1 MGSLSRR
8 AGCSD
13 QNDGCGDHWQRES
26 EGNLS
31 GRDTVPGETLQ
42 NAATGVNVEAVKNF
56 QISLS
61 RSLGA
66 WGACLSRLTAC
77 AVLIVLWSSDLSA
90 ADDFASEAQPLLE
103 KYCYKCHDDD
113 TQKGD
118 LNLFPYTGT
127 SQIIAD
133 RKLWLRV
140 LEQLET
146 REMPT
151 KDPLPTEEEYEAL
164 ITWVDDTVN
173 DIDWTVHRHPGH
185 VTIPRLTKREYG
197 NTMRELLGIDLDLE
211 LRFSEDGEGQ
221 SGFDNDRDALFVT
234 PAMLEK
240 YFQSAELGINAL
252 TAHREVPAG
261 QMEESFFEAEAMFIT
276 EMGSKVRTWSDTE
289 KGYVLDRGQQTLYES
304 VEFPVDGFYEFTVRS
319 LTTQGPTGAR
329 LRIDDV
335 PRGDLA
341 VPSKQLT
348 ENKLVAF
355 VEAGSRQMAWN
366 IQKPVFRKGDASRTR
381 GSEVDKEL
389 PEDASQIITRE
400 SKQHAPAWSPVDSD
414 AKFADVKVGESLVS
428 RVNANAINVQRAWEW
443 LHLHGA
449 DGNARELERFLKY
462 IDDRSVR
469 LNEAKDA
476 LAAALSMKRAAF
488 DLEFEKRNVA
498 ALKRNADLGRA
509 IEKSLTSSPLEPAGL
524 VGIDWIKVR
533 GPVAPARLTDE
544 KGKSAT
550 VERVFVAEPGGDIS
564 EQDAVRA
571 VLENF
576 LPRAFRRPATDV
588 ELAHHMAIYH
598 ERRGQQGSDYP
609 DALKLSLSAALVS
622 PNFLFRRE
630 FEAENAKLEEQAE
643 AGANEF
649 ELDDWQ
655 LASRLSYYLWQS
667 MPDEI
672 LFGLAEQGKLR
683 DAETLRAQ
691 VRRMLNDPRAKDF
704 SRLFVGQWLGFGPDG
719 QNMFPDERKF
729 RKEWSEDLRAAMVAE
744 TELFFDA
751 LIDDKQSLLLLV
763 DSRFTFLNE
772 TLAKHYRIDN
782 VFGSEM
788 QRVAL
793 PDHRRGGV
801 LGMGSVLTATSTPT
815 RSSPVVRGA
824 WLLEKLLAE
833 RVPPPPPNAGELPDD
848 AGEKKG
854 KLTLREELEAHRD
867 KADCRGC
874 HEKID
879 PLGFGLEHFDAVGV
893 WRANSPSGPIDASG
907 TLPSGESFTGVAEL
921 KRFILKNRREPFL
934 RGVSEAMLKFAL
946 GRELKGYDEP
956 VIQKI
961 LAELESNDCDA
972 SVLIEEVV
980 LSYPFRFQGSH
991 E

>member
-1 MGSLSRR
+1 L
-8 AGCSD
+8 
-13 QNDGCGDHWQRES
+13 
-26 EGNLS
+26 
-31 GRDTVPGETLQ
+31 
-42 NAATGVNVEAVKNF
+42 AVKIF
-56 QISLS
+56 RHSILS
-61 RSLGA
+61 FRPPL
-66 WGACLSRLTAC
+66 
-77 AVLIVLWSSDLSA
+77 LSA
-90 ADDFASEAQPLLE
+90 VMVGCCALAFSAPGVRAQADDFSVEMQPLLE

-118 LNLFPYTGT
+118 VNLLPYTAT
-127 SQIIAD
+127 SQVIAD
-133 RKLWLRV
+133 RKIWLRV
-140 LEQLET
+140 LEQLES

-151 KDPLPTEEEYEAL
+151 KDPLPTGEEYEAL
-164 ITWVDDTVN
+164 INWVDGTLN
-173 DIDWTVHRHPGH
+173 HIDWTEHRNPGH

-211 LRFSEDGEGQ
+211 LRFSEDGEGR

-252 TAHREVPAG
+252 TAHREVA
-261 QMEESFFEAEAMFIT
+261 ESDVTEVSFEAEEMFIT
-276 EMGSKVRTWSDTE
+276 EMGTRVREWEGGE
-289 KGYVLDRGQQTLYES
+289 KGYVLDRGQQTLYEA

-341 VPSKQLT
+341 VSSKQLT
-348 ENKLVAF
+348 ENKLVTF
-355 VEAGSRQMAWN
+355 VEAGARQMAWN

-389 PEDASQIITRE
+389 PEDASRIITRE
-400 SKQHAPAWSPVDSD
+400 SKMHAPAWVPEDSD
-414 AKFADVKVGESLVS
+414 PAFSDPKQGEGLVA
-428 RVNANAINVQRAWEW
+428 RVNANAVNVQRAWEW

-449 DGNARELERFLKY
+449 NGNARELKRFLKY

-469 LNEAKDA
+469 LDEAKDA
-476 LAAALSMKRAAF
+476 LAAALGMSREAF
-488 DLEFEKRNVA
+488 DVEFEKRNAA
-498 ALKRNADLGRA
+498 ALKRNSDLGRA
-509 IEKSLTSSPLEPAGL
+509 IEKSLSNSPLEPAGL

-533 GPVAPARLTDE
+533 GPVAPARLPD
-544 KGKSAT
+544 AT
-550 VERVFVAEPGGDIS
+550 GESGRASPERVFVAEPGAEVS
-564 EQDAVRA
+564 EEEAVRT
-571 VLENF
+571 VLADF
-576 LPRAFRRPATDV
+576 LPRAFRRPATDA
-588 ELAHHMAIYH
+588 ELEHHLAIYQ
-598 ERRGQQGSDYP
+598 RRRRQEGSDYL

-630 FEAENAKLEEQAE
+630 FEGGIETPDA
-643 AGANEF
+643 AGDDAGESVDEF

-655 LASRLSYYLWQS
+655 LASRLSYFLWQS
-667 MPDEI
+667 MPDEK
-672 LFGLAEQGKLR
+672 LFALAGQGDLR
-683 DAETLRAQ
+683 DPETLRAQ
-691 VRRMLNDPRAKDF
+691 VRRMLNDPRAGDF

-729 RKEWSEDLRAAMVAE
+729 RKEWSEELRAAMVAE
-744 TELFFDA
+744 AELFFDA
-751 LIDDKQSLLLLV
+751 LIDEKQSLLLLV
-763 DSRFTFLNE
+763 DSRYTFLNE
-772 TLAKHYRIDN
+772 TLAKHYRIDK

-815 RSSPVVRGA
+815 RASPVVRGA

-833 RVPPPPPNAGELPDD
+833 TVPPPPPDAGELPDD

-854 KLTLREELEAHRD
+854 KLSLREELEAHRD

-879 PLGFGLEHFDAVGV
+879 PLGFGLEHFDAIGV
-893 WRANSPSGPIDASG
+893 WRSKSPSGPIDASG
-907 TLPSGESFTGVAEL
+907 TLPGGESFTGVAEL
-921 KRFILKNRREPFL
+921 KRFILNERREPFL

-956 VIQKI
+956 VLQKI
-961 LAELESNDCDA
+961 LAALEANNYDA

-980 LSYPFRFQGSH
+980 LSYPFRFQGNH
-991 E
+991 Q

>member
-1 MGSLSRR
+1 MLSARGHWFG
-8 AGCSD
+8 AALLGCCLLAV
-13 QNDGCGDHWQRES
+13 DGLGDAC
-26 EGNLS
+26 
-31 GRDTVPGETLQ
+31 
-42 NAATGVNVEAVKNF
+42 AAEAV
-56 QISLS
+56 
-61 RSLGA
+61 
-66 WGACLSRLTAC
+66 
-77 AVLIVLWSSDLSA
+77 
-90 ADDFASEAQPLLE
+90 DDFGTEAQPLLE

-118 LNLFPYTGT
+118 LNLFAYTGT
-127 SQIIAD
+127 SQVIAD
-133 RKLWLRV
+133 RKIWLRV
-140 LEQLET
+140 LEQLES

-164 ITWVDDTVN
+164 ISWVDGAVN
-173 DIDWTVHRHPGH
+173 NIDWSVHRYPGH

-240 YFQSAELGINAL
+240 YFQAAELGINAL
-252 TAHREVPAG
+252 TAHREVRAG
-261 QMEESFFEAEAMFIT
+261 QVAESFFEAEEMFIT
-276 EMGSKVRTWSDTE
+276 EMGTRVRVWSDTE

-341 VPSKQLT
+341 VASKQLT
-348 ENKLVAF
+348 ENTLVAF
-355 VEAGSRQMAWN
+355 VEAGTRPMAWN

-381 GSEVDKEL
+381 GSGGDKPL

-400 SKQHAPAWSPVDSD
+400 SNLQAPRWTPADSD
-414 AKFADVKVGESLVS
+414 PAFTDADRGAALVA
-428 RVNANAINVQRAWEW
+428 RVNANAVNVQRAWEW

-449 DGNARELERFLKY
+449 DGDARELKRFLKY

-469 LNEAKDA
+469 LNEAKGQ
-476 LAAALSMKRAAF
+476 LAAALGMERKAF
-488 DLEFEKRNVA
+488 DVEFEKRNVA
-498 ALKRNADLGRA
+498 ALKRNTDLGQA
-509 IEKSLTSSPLEPAGL
+509 IEESLQSSPLEPAGL

-544 KGKSAT
+544 NGKPSV
-550 VERVFVAEPGGDIS
+550 VERVLVAEPGADVT
-564 EQDAVRA
+564 EEDAVRA
-571 VLENF
+571 VLAKF
-576 LPRAFRRPATDV
+576 LPRAFRRPVSDA
-588 ELAHHMAIYH
+588 ELAHHLAIYH
-598 ERRGQQGSDYP
+598 ERRGQAGSDYL

-630 FEAENAKLEEQAE
+630 FDGDTGSAAQEGKPDAQA
-643 AGANEF
+643 AVSEF

-667 MPDEI
+667 MPDEK
-672 LFGLAEQGKLR
+672 LFALARQGKLR
-683 DAETLRAQ
+683 DPATLRAQ
-691 VRRMLNDPRAKDF
+691 VRRMLNDARAGDF
-704 SRLFVGQWLGFGPDG
+704 PRLFVGQWLGFGPDG

-729 RKEWSEDLRAAMVAE
+729 RKEWSEQLRAAMVAE

-763 DSRFTFLNE
+763 DSRYTFLNE

-801 LGMGSVLTATSTPT
+801 LGMGSVLTSTSTPT

-833 RVPPPPPNAGELPDD
+833 TVPPPPPNAGELPDD

-854 KLTLREELEAHRD
+854 KRSLREELEAHRD

-879 PLGFGLEHFDAVGV
+879 PLGFGLEHFDAVGI

-907 TLPSGESFTGVAEL
+907 TLPGGESFTGVAEL
-921 KRFILKNRREPFL
+921 KRFILKHRREPFL

-956 VIQKI
+956 VMQKI
-961 LAELESNDCDA
+961 LTALEANDYDA
-972 SVLIEEVV
+972 SLLIEEVV

-991 E
+991 NGTE